1 MRQILKKP
9 NREQSLAIR
18 HNKGPCM
25 VYAGPGSGKTTVIV
39 LRICHLIKQH
49 KVDPNKILVLTFAKY
64 AAEEMKIRFQRE
76 KDLSY
81 QEKAAV
87 NFGTFHSIFFQIIRK
102 YDSYGLGDILKE
114 RDRHLLIRNVVKTL
128 GIGNYEDDDY
138 IREVLLD
145 LSIYKNNFPQKT
157 ISQPQSMSIDEFQ
170 KILHYYEGYKEEYK
184 KIDFDDMLTKCYLL
198 LKNNSAIL
206 KQIRQSFQYILI
218 DEFQDINNVQ
228 FEIIR
233 LIAEPLDNL
242 FVVGDDDQSIYS
254 FRGSK
259 PHFILDFHR
268 IYPKVKRIVLNRNY
282 RSQEKIISTA
292 NLLIKNNKLRI
303 EKEVIATIS
312 HGRDVVYLNP
322 KDKGDEKN
330 LTVSI
335 INELIGMGYSYK
347 DIAIIYRTNLTT
359 SAIIDSFLD
368 NGIPYVARD
377 HIYNIYEHWVS
388 KDIIAYIKLANNL
401 MDKEATRRIINRP
414 TRYITKKALQL
425 ASNNDTDTDLISSL
439 KINGNLAPYQI
450 KNIEKLEK
458 DLEVLRELNT
468 HKILEYIRQDI
479 GYDKYLKN
487 YCIEKGIDDTK
498 LFDILDEL
506 GGLTKAHLQPQKF
519 IQHIKEF
526 KDALVINKAINSNID
541 DNKVELLTMHSAK
554 GLEYKVVVIL
564 SAIEGDIPHN
574 KSMDNEKSIE
584 EERRL
589 FYVAITRAQEL
600 LYISSPLYKDDK
612 ELQTSRFVKEMK
624 NTNSTKKILN
634 IKKEKIKNTL
644 KNFII
649 KGQ

>member
-1 MRQILKKP
+1 MRQILKKT

-25 VYAGPGSGKTTVIV
+25 VYAGPGSGKTTVII
-39 LRICHLIKQH
+39 LRICHLIKHH

-81 QEKAAV
+81 QEKVAV

-102 YDSYGLGDILKE
+102 YDSYGLGDLLKE
-114 RDRHLLIRNVVKTL
+114 RDRYLLVKNVVKTL

-145 LSIYKNNFPQKT
+145 LSIYKNNFPEKT

-170 KILHYYEGYKEEYK
+170 KILHYYEGYKEEHK

-198 LKNNSAIL
+198 LKNNPTIL

-228 FEIIR
+228 FEIIK
-233 LIAEPLDNL
+233 LIAKPLDNL

-303 EKEVIATIS
+303 EKEVIATIRD
-312 HGRDVVYLNP
+312 GRDVVYLNP

-335 INELIGMGYSYK
+335 INELIDMGYSYK

-401 MDKEATRRIINRP
+401 MDKESTRRIINRP
-414 TRYITKKALQL
+414 TRYITKKAIQL
-425 ASNNDTDTDLISSL
+425 STNNNTDLMSSL

-458 DLEVLRELNT
+458 DLEILQNLNT
-468 HKILEYIRQDI
+468 HKMLEYIREDM

-487 YCIEKGIDDTK
+487 YCVEKNIDDTK

-506 GGLTKAHLQPQKF
+506 GGLTKANLQPKNF
-519 IQHIKEF
+519 IQHINEF
-526 KDALVINKAINSNID
+526 KDALVINKGINNNMD

-554 GLEYKVVVIL
+554 GLEYKVVIIL

-600 LYISSPLYKDDK
+600 LYVSSPLYKDNK